1 MYVRE
6 GNVFVKRIVEYETK
20 ASETICLELSLRNKK
35 WFIMFG
41 YRPKS
46 ISRDLFFE
54 EINLTLSKA
63 MDKYNNVI
71 FIGDLNIDLNVPTS
85 DRKNFLKD
93 LCDVFDFTNMVKV
106 PCESLQ

>member
-6 GNVFVKRIVEYETK
+6 GFISKRIVDFETK
-20 ASETICLELSLRNKK
+20 TSETICLELSLRNKK

-41 YRPKS
+41 YRPES
-46 ISRDLFFE
+46 ISRDLFFN

-71 FIGDLNIDLNVPTS
+71 FIGDLNIDWTKPVLWAL
-85 DRKNFLKD
+85 REAQL
-93 LCDVFDFTNMVKV
+93 M
-106 PCESLQ
+106 